1 MNHNSSEEALNK
13 IVTFFN
19 GANAYVPQSAISTED
34 ILDMLEGHEFISAY
48 EVSIDTDTDEMLQ
61 DMSDDCDEED
71 MPDGAIMLFVK
82 SDRFQLDKDDM
93 LRIGEI
99 AEEISEDIDI
109 VWGICSQR
117 LPRGENMHVRIAKF
131 YREQPDLA
139 DED

>member
-1 MNHNSSEEALNK
+1 
-13 IVTFFN
+13 
-19 GANAYVPQSAISTED
+19 
-34 ILDMLEGHEFISAY
+34 MLEGHEFISAY

-117 LPRGENMHVRIAKF
+117 LPRGETMHVRIAKF

>member
-19 GANAYVPQSAISTED
+19 GANASVPQSAISTED

-117 LPRGENMHVRIAKF
+117 LPRSENMHVRIAKF